1 MICMNNIS
9 KHAENM
15 YVNPLSDYVGA
26 VLSINQ
32 VGFSNKE
39 IRNSCN
45 YLLKKYLK
53 IPLL

>member
-1 MICMNNIS
+1 
-9 KHAENM
+9 M
-15 YVNPLSDYVGA
+15 YVKLLSRYVGV

-32 VGFSNKE
+32 VGFSNKK

-45 YLLKKYLK
+45 YFLKKYLK